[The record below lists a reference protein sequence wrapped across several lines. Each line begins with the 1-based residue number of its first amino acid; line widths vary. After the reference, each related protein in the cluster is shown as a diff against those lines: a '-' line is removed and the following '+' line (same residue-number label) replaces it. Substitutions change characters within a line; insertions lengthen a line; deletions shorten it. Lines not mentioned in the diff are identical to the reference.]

1 MTDTPAV
8 AHAHDELII
17 DSVPGLVAILN
28 PAGEVEAVNDQIL
41 EYCGEPLQAMKH
53 WGTNGIVHAEDVPRI
68 APAFAHAITTGVP
81 YDFDARIRRFDGI
94 YRWFQVRGRPLGDL
108 DGSIARWYVLL
119 TDIDDLKRTQEEL
132 RRMRRFS
139 AECSSSVQREAFIGG
154 PPRARCFGRSRSIAS
169 SRSIRPRPSPP
180 SCARAE
186 SIRTICRPTKKR
198 CSEQSAT
205 PVTSSTRCGC

>member
-108 DGSIARWYVLL
+108 DGSIARWYVL
-119 TDIDDLKRTQEEL
+119 
-132 RRMRRFS
+132 RFTG
-139 AECSSSVQREAFIGG
+139 AHQAGLAVL
-154 PPRARCFGRSRSIAS
+154 SIAVFLLS
-169 SRSIRPRPSPP
+169 TAPLELQRRIVNDLVSKGS
-180 SCARAE
+180 ARA
-186 SIRTICRPTKKR
+186 IFWLA
-198 CSEQSAT
+198 SAVQPPPYT
-205 PVTSSTRCGC
+205 